1 MSVISLQNGNGSGS
15 IHYEFDPSQKPLGE
29 GGMGRV
35 FRGIQIDESDGSNRV
50 REVAIKLLFDDLP
63 DHAIKRARRE
73 ASVRIK
79 NDNLVEMIDFV
90 EDRDSNGHSVHYHV
104 VSEFLNGV
112 NLDELLEGKT
122 LNHDGSHNPTAD
134 RLLYAYN
141 NNKKAFAGE
150 VFRSILSGIMALH
163 DAGYIHRD
171 IDPSNIMV
179 TSEGKIK
186 LIDFGIAK
194 KFNELGTVDK
204 QLTSTGQFVGKTHYA
219 APELLLGDLN
229 NQNRTTDIYS
239 LGITLYQ
246 LMTGHLPFDGPF
258 QEVHDKQLH
267 EKLPLK
273 DIQDKTVRRII
284 EKATEKDQKKRYQS
298 ASEFR
303 VDIDRWMASG
313 NDDDNRR
320 FTLDISIPKSILIYK
335 KIALVAASIAVIGV
349 SSYYIV
355 KAIHDR
361 PKPPITMGGNN
372 QEESFGSIQPEK
384 EYENTKKSPNKERNA
399 DYAQKLIK
407 AGGAS
412 AQDGIRILD
421 SLAKNNDY
429 EAASLL
435 SSLYF
440 DCQKNSKGL
449 EFYKENSSTWE
460 AMRMN
465 CTITPNNKM
474 AHNYRMQAYQMKK
487 AQTDYVL
494 LYEIGC
500 DFFYGRGVEQSNE
513 SAEQYFMKV
522 KELMEKDPQAKQYA
536 EAINIDGKL
545 DAIKER
551 KNKNNN

>member
-1 MSVISLQNGNGSGS
+1 MELKGSRT
-15 IHYEFDPSQKPLGE
+15 EE
-29 GGMGRV
+29 
-35 FRGIQIDESDGSNRV
+35 
-50 REVAIKLLFDDLP
+50 
-63 DHAIKRARRE
+63 
-73 ASVRIK
+73 
-79 NDNLVEMIDFV
+79 NL
-90 EDRDSNGHSVHYHV
+90 
-104 VSEFLNGV
+104 
-112 NLDELLEGKT
+112 
-122 LNHDGSHNPTAD
+122 
-134 RLLYAYN
+134 
-141 NNKKAFAGE
+141 KKAFAGE
-150 VFRSILSGIMALH
+150 VFRCILSGIMALH

-273 DIQDKTVRRII
+273 DIQDKTVRKII

-313 NDDDNRR
+313 NEDDKWKVIIGIIVSK
-320 FTLDISIPKSILIYK
+320 LKESK
-335 KIALVAASIAVIGV
+335 KIVLVTASIAVIGV
-349 SSYYIV
+349 SSYYLVKSFHNRPKQVIV
-355 KAIHDR
+355 KKGKRI
-361 PKPPITMGGNN
+361 
-372 QEESFGSIQPEK
+372 EIQSKSSQKEK
-384 EYENTKKSPNKERNA
+384 DDNKKDKKNSPNIKERNA
-399 DYAQKLIK
+399 EYAQTLVMT
-407 AGGAS
+407 GGSS

-429 EAASLL
+429 EATSLL
-435 SSLYF
+435 SCLYF
-440 DCQKNSKGL
+440 DPQKNAKGL
-449 EFYKENSSTWE
+449 EFYQENSNTWE
-460 AMRMN
+460 TMRMN
-465 CTITPNNKM
+465 CNITPDNKT
-474 AHNYRMQAYQMKK
+474 AHNYRMQAYQMEK
-487 AQTDYVL
+487 AQLDYVL

-500 DFFYGRGVEQSNE
+500 DFFYGKGVEQSNE
-513 SAEQYFMKV
+513 LAEPYFLKA
-522 KELMEKDPQAKQYA
+522 KELMEKDPQAKHYI
-536 EAINIDGKL
+536 ETTDIDRKL
-545 DAIKER
+545 DAIKDR
-551 KNKNNN
+551 KNKN